1 MLNKLGLFQPANGT
15 AMSEKEAVQAAETI
29 GYPVIVRPS
38 YVLGGRAMKI
48 VYDRDSLVNF
58 TRLAL
63 EVSPEHPVLID
74 RFLEQAIELDVDAVC
89 DGADT
94 VICGIMEH
102 IEAAGI
108 HSGDSACVLP
118 PYSLGPEIIDEIAS
132 ATRAMAL
139 ELNVVGLMNVQYA
152 VQNNRIFVLE
162 VNPRASRTV
171 PFVSKA
177 TGIPWAKV
185 ATRVMLGRRL
195 RDMNLDRPIIFAHV
209 AVKESVLPFDRF
221 PDVDTLLGPEM
232 KSTGEVM
239 GIDSEFGLAF
249 AKAQLGAGQHLPTGG
264 TVFISVKD
272 EDKPAVAAV
281 AKSFQAMGFR
291 IMATEGTSR
300 HLRLQGIENQA
311 INKVSMGQP
320 HVVDAIK
327 NREIH
332 LVINTESGGQT
343 KKDGY
348 EIRRATIKFRLPYA
362 TTVAGALAV
371 SRAVQALRGSE
382 MSVKPIQEYHF
393 KHA

>member
-1 MLNKLGLFQPANGT
+1 
-15 AMSEKEAVQAAETI
+15 
-29 GYPVIVRPS
+29 
-38 YVLGGRAMKI
+38 
-48 VYDRDSLVNF
+48 
-58 TRLAL
+58 
-63 EVSPEHPVLID
+63 
-74 RFLEQAIELDVDAVC
+74 
-89 DGADT
+89 
-94 VICGIMEH
+94 
-102 IEAAGI
+102 
-108 HSGDSACVLP
+108 
-118 PYSLGPEIIDEIAS
+118 
-132 ATRAMAL
+132 
-139 ELNVVGLMNVQYA
+139 
-152 VQNNRIFVLE
+152 
-162 VNPRASRTV
+162 
-171 PFVSKA
+171 
-177 TGIPWAKV
+177 
-185 ATRVMLGRRL
+185 MLGRRL

-281 AKSFQAMGFR
+281 VKSFQAMGFR